1 MRRAALVALVLGL
14 GGCGSSRALPPA
26 AEPAQAPVPTARP
39 AGRVI
44 GVGAGAEG
52 VVADGPTG
60 LVAVAVRE
68 PARLVLVRA
77 RTGKVVREVPLPA
90 GARHLALAAPGGP
103 VLVPAELANTLALAP
118 LRGGRLRTV
127 RVGLHPH
134 DAAPADDGL
143 LWVGNEKGDTVAVVD
158 RSRPPRVVDR
168 LPARVQPG
176 GVAALGPRRIG
187 VVTVASDEL
196 LIYDSARRALTGR
209 IRAGAGPTHI
219 VAGPDGKAYVADT
232 RGDAVLVFATEPE
245 PRVVGRLAAPGAP
258 YGIALDAARDRLWIT
273 ETARNRLIGYQL
285 TTGRAHRRWS
295 FPTVRQPNSVAVDPR
310 TGRVFVASASDGTLE
325 LIDAP
330 P

>member
-1 MRRAALVALVLGL
+1 MRRAALVALVL

-26 AEPAQAPVPTARP
+26 AEPAQAPASTARP
-39 AGRVI
+39 AGRVV
-44 GVGAGAEG
+44 GVGARAEG
-52 VVADGPTG
+52 VVVDGPTG
-60 LVAVAVRE
+60 LVAVAVRK
-68 PARLVLVRA
+68 PARLVIVRA
-77 RTGKVVREVPLPA
+77 RTGRVVRKVPLPA

-103 VLVPAELANTLALAP
+103 VLVPAELANTLVLAP
-118 LRGGRLRTV
+118 LRGGRV
-127 RVGLHPH
+127 RSVHVGLHPH
-134 DAAPADDGL
+134 DAAAADDGR

-158 RSRPPRVVDR
+158 RTHTPRVVHR

-176 GVAALGPRRIG
+176 GVTALGPGRIG

-196 LIYDSARRALTGR
+196 LVYDSARVALHGR

-232 RGDAVLVFATEPE
+232 RGDAVLVFATDPE
-245 PRVVGRLAAPGAP
+245 LRVLGRLAVPGAP
-258 YGIALDAARDRLWIT
+258 YGIALDAARNRLWIT

-285 TTGRAHRRWS
+285 TTKRAHRRWS

-310 TGRVFVASASDGTLE
+310 TGRVFVASASAGTLE

>member
-1 MRRAALVALVLGL
+1 MMRRAALVALVLA
-14 GGCGSSRALPPA
+14 GCGSSRALPPA
-26 AEPAQAPVPTARP
+26 AEPARAPVPSERP
-39 AGRVI
+39 SGRVVA
-44 GVGAGAEG
+44 VGAGAEG

-134 DAAPADDGL
+134 DAAAAADRL

-158 RSRPPRVVDR
+158 RSHTPRVVHR

-176 GVAALGPRRIG
+176 GVAALGPGRIG

-196 LIYDSARRALTGR
+196 LIYDSARRALHER

-232 RGDAVLVFATEPE
+232 RGDAVLVFSTEPAL
-245 PRVVGRLAAPGAP
+245 RVLGRLAVPGAP
-258 YGIALDAARDRLWIT
+258 YGIALDAARNRLWIT

-285 TTGRAHRRWS
+285 TSGRAHRRWS
-295 FPTVRQPNSVAVDPR
+295 FPTVRQPNSVAVDPQ

-325 LIDAP
+325 LIDP
-330 P
+330 